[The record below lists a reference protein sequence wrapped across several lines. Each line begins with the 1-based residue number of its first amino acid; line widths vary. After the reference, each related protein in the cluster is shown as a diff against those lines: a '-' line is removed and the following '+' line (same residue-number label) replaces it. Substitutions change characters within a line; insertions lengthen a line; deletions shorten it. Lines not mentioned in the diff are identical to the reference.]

1 MNNILNLFANGIVNY
16 LLFGSV
22 VAALLTLL
30 AWGIIRIAKIRAPI
44 YRHMIWLYLL
54 MGIVVLP
61 AIWLGGPKL
70 TLAVLPARVEPIKT
84 EVPGMDTGTT
94 VKLVENTPI
103 ETHLPSL
110 THTRMPVETNPG
122 VRAFPIRA
130 VLAGVWLVG
139 VVFVLARL
147 AVGWYQLRR
156 IRLSTPPVSQNKLI
170 ANLDGQKLRILVT
183 SRVRGPVCFGVL
195 RPVILLP
202 KEMYEKSTEEDLQM
216 VLNHELAHIERR
228 DCLTNLF
235 QRIVEAAFFFHPLVL
250 YASSQ
255 LTQQREQICDNYVLK
270 KGVPVM
276 DYIKLLSR
284 IAEQGLEKTWFHA
297 VALFEGRLAQRV
309 RSLLDPK
316 HSSQIKASRWATVV
330 CAIAVLICLAF
341 GTLRLEAKSK
351 ADISVGTAKT
361 GQTDTESI
369 DPKIRELGEAVRK
382 RLTTYSDEKTL
393 TLKDGR
399 TGRMKIKQNITGVA
413 RILITPHIV
422 EDGTKFDLEALD
434 AADKAIEGTKTT
446 SPVIHDAQTM
456 RMGLGKS
463 FSVDGEDI
471 MSKIQLVPARQDDN
485 SVVVEVKVLF
495 TRMAT
500 PEEINAMLLTRGK
513 DGRLQLNY
521 SKISSWLMQYK
532 QRTGHYPKNLE
543 ELNQPLPKD
552 VYSPTGEDYRY
563 EAQRSRFILSSC
575 GEDGIYGN
583 DDDEIFIAYQG
594 GARSGQRHE
603 LYPLEEDEEVEA
615 QTETVGPSGRR
626 PKGNCSIGGKVIS
639 AETGEPIGHAKAYLF
654 CLATHDAIFID
665 VASDGSFQFKNIPAG
680 SYSLRTINTSEFQ
693 DAIYNPEGKYG
704 QYPEF
709 SLKDEE
715 KRTDLLLKARPAYSI
730 SGRVLDE
737 DGKIPES
744 INTLHVL
751 AWIEKD
757 NGQGYE
763 NEQARLNR
771 KDGSYFI
778 DGLSGKPVY
787 IMAINW
793 RAAKEGNAHPPI
805 YYPGTF
811 SRNDAKLIRFDEKQE
826 CENIDIRLRRKGG
839 LILEGTVTDDTGKPV
854 PEAFVVVHRSDM
866 LFDFVTDYTD
876 KKGSYQIQGLGDGE
890 FLVHVDAAHRELVRT
905 RTPIVIDSANRR
917 AQLDF
922 ALKRGVTISGK
933 FVDEDG
939 NDWQIGQSYG
949 DANIKDWKG
958 PTSSFSLTDFR
969 NKYRTKDVRK
979 GSGGSFQRG
988 QGDYGSAEM
997 LFPAR
1002 NTFIVEGMM
1011 PGKTII
1017 SFSPKKEGCKVLEIL
1032 YNGRDIMETGLETKP
1047 GREIKDVTIVIE
1059 TP

>member
-1 MNNILNLFANGIVNY
+1 MSNILNLFANGIVNY
-16 LLFGSV
+16 LLVGSV

-44 YRHMIWLYLL
+44 YRHMFWLYLL

-70 TLAVLPARVEPIKT
+70 TLAVLPAQVEPLKT
-84 EVPGMDTGTT
+84 EVLEMDAGNA
-94 VKLVENTPI
+94 VKLVQNTPN

-122 VRAFPIRA
+122 SRAFPIRA

-147 AVGWYQLRR
+147 AVGWYRLRR
-156 IRLSTPPVSQNKLI
+156 IRLSTEPVSQNERI

-202 KEMYEKSTEEDLQM
+202 KEMYEKSTEEDLRM

-276 DYIKLLSR
+276 DYVKLLSR

-316 HSSQIKASRWATVV
+316 HNSQIKASRWTTVV
-330 CAIAVLICLAF
+330 CAIAVLICMASS
-341 GTLRLEAKSK
+341 TLRLDAKS
-351 ADISVGTAKT
+351 A
-361 GQTDTESI
+361 SI

-399 TGRMKIKQNITGVA
+399 TGRMKIKQNITKVA

-434 AADKAIEGTKTT
+434 ATGKAIDGTKTT

-456 RMGLGKS
+456 RMGLGKH
-463 FSVDGEDI
+463 FIVNGKQI
-471 MSKIQLVPARQDDN
+471 LSKIQLTPTRQDDN
-485 SVVVEVKVLF
+485 RVVVEVKVLF
-495 TRMAT
+495 TPLAT
-500 PEEINAMLLTRGK
+500 PEEIDAMLLTRGK
-513 DGRLQLNY
+513 NGQLHLNY
-521 SKISSWLMQYK
+521 RNISSWIMRYK
-532 QRTGHYPKNLE
+532 LRMGHYPKNLE
-543 ELNQPLPKD
+543 ELNKPLPKD

-583 DDDEIFIAYQG
+583 DDDQILIAYQDG
-594 GARSGQRHE
+594 MRSGQRHE

-626 PKGNCSIGGKVIS
+626 PKGNCSISGKVIS
-639 AETGEPIGHAKAYLF
+639 AETGEPIGHAEAYLF

-665 VASDGSFQFKNIPAG
+665 VASDGSFEFKNIPAG
-680 SYSLRTINTSEFQ
+680 SYSLRTINTSGFQ

-704 QYPEF
+704 QHPRF
-709 SLKDEE
+709 SLKDKE

-737 DGKIPES
+737 NGKPLRDR
-744 INTLHVL
+744 TLWVL
-751 AWIEKD
+751 AWVELDEPEGNRNRYKIV
-757 NGQGYE
+757 
-763 NEQARLNR
+763 EQTRITS
-771 KDGSYFI
+771 DGSYLLG
-778 DGLSGKPVY
+778 GLDDRPVY
-787 IMAINW
+787 VMAIDW
-793 RAAKEGNAHPPI
+793 KSAEKDEFYPPC
-805 YYPGTF
+805 YYPETVA
-811 SRNDAKLIRFDEKQE
+811 RKEAKKVRFDEGKSIDG
-826 CENIDIRLRRKGG
+826 IDIHLKKKGEF
-839 LILEGTVTDDTGKPV
+839 ILKGVVTNGTTGNAVPKALVTIH
-854 PEAFVVVHRSDM
+854 HRDM
-866 LFDFVTDYTD
+866 LFDRVTTYTD
-876 KKGSYQIQGLGDGE
+876 EQGRYRIDSLGTGK
-890 FLVHVDAAHRELVRT
+890 FLVHVDANPSGFVRARKPVT
-905 RTPIVIDSANRR
+905 INAATKTSR
-917 AQLDF
+917 LDF
-922 ALKRGVTISGK
+922 TLKPGVMISGK
-933 FVDEDG
+933 FVNENRDDI
-939 NDWQIGQSYG
+939 QIGSQAYG
-949 DANIKDWKG
+949 LAYRYGHPNPETMSWSG
-958 PTSSFSLTDFR
+958 TR
-969 NKYRTKDVRK
+969 NKYGAK
-979 GSGGSFQRG
+979 GRAGSNTFNGGK
-988 QGDYGSAEM
+988 GDYQEEYM
-997 LFPAR
+997 DFPTPS
-1002 NTFIVEGMM
+1002 TFIIEGII
-1011 PGKTII
+1011 PGKTV
-1017 SFSPKKEGCKVLEIL
+1017 FRFHPKTEGQIVKEIL
-1032 YNGRDIMETGLETKP
+1032 YNGQNIRETGLETKP
-1047 GREIKDVTIVIE
+1047 GQEIKDVTIVIG

>member
-1 MNNILNLFANGIVNY
+1 MSNILNLFANGIVNY
-16 LLFGSV
+16 LLVGSV

-44 YRHMIWLYLL
+44 YRHMFWLYLL

-70 TLAVLPARVEPIKT
+70 TLAVLPAQVEPLKT
-84 EVPGMDTGTT
+84 GVLETDAGNA
-94 VKLVENTPI
+94 VKLVQNTPN
-103 ETHLPSL
+103 ETQ
-110 THTRMPVETNPG
+110 MPVETNPAA
-122 VRAFPIRA
+122 RAFPIRA

-147 AVGWYQLRR
+147 AVGWYRLRR
-156 IRLSTPPVSQNKLI
+156 IRLSTEPVSQNERI

-183 SRVRGPVCFGVL
+183 SRVQGPVCFGVL

-202 KEMYEKSTEEDLQM
+202 QEMYEKSTEEDIQM

-276 DYIKLLSR
+276 DYVKLLSR

-297 VALFEGRLAQRV
+297 VALFKGRLAQRV
-309 RSLLDPK
+309 RSLLDQN
-316 HSSQIKASRWATVV
+316 HVNQTKASRGATVV
-330 CAIAVLICLAF
+330 CAIAVLICLASS
-341 GTLRLEAKSK
+341 TLRLDAKS
-351 ADISVGTAKT
+351 A
-361 GQTDTESI
+361 SI
-369 DPKIRELGEAVRK
+369 EPKIRELGEAVRK

-413 RILITPHIV
+413 RILITPHFV

-434 AADKAIEGTKTT
+434 ATGKAIEGTKTT
-446 SPVIHDAQTM
+446 SPVIHNAKTM
-456 RMGLGKS
+456 RMGLGKR

-471 MSKIQLVPARQDDN
+471 MSKIQLVPTRQDDN

-495 TRMAT
+495 APLPT

-513 DGRLQLNY
+513 DGRQQLNHR
-521 SKISSWLMQYK
+521 KISGWLGQYK

-543 ELNQPLPKD
+543 ELDRPLPKD

-563 EAQRSRFILSSC
+563 EAQRSKFILSSC

-665 VASDGSFQFKNIPAG
+665 VASDGSFEFKNIPAG
-680 SYSLRTINTSEFQ
+680 NYSLRTINTSGFQ

-704 QYPEF
+704 QYPKF
-709 SLKDEE
+709 SLRDKE

-737 DGKIPES
+737 
-744 INTLHVL
+744 N
-751 AWIEKD
+751 
-757 NGQGYE
+757 
-763 NEQARLNR
+763 
-771 KDGSYFI
+771 
-778 DGLSGKPVY
+778 GKPL
-787 IMAINW
+787 
-793 RAAKEGNAHPPI
+793 R
-805 YYPGTF
+805 GTEHF
-811 SRNDAKLIRFDEKQE
+811 R
-826 CENIDIRLRRKGG
+826 CW
-839 LILEGTVTDDTGKPV
+839 
-854 PEAFVVVHRSDM
+854 
-866 LFDFVTDYTD
+866 
-876 KKGSYQIQGLGDGE
+876 LG
-890 FLVHVDAAHRELVRT
+890 
-905 RTPIVIDSANRR
+905 
-917 AQLDF
+917 
-922 ALKRGVTISGK
+922 
-933 FVDEDG
+933 
-939 NDWQIGQSYG
+939 
-949 DANIKDWKG
+949 
-958 PTSSFSLTDFR
+958 
-969 NKYRTKDVRK
+969 
-979 GSGGSFQRG
+979 
-988 QGDYGSAEM
+988 
-997 LFPAR
+997 
-1002 NTFIVEGMM
+1002 
-1011 PGKTII
+1011 
-1017 SFSPKKEGCKVLEIL
+1017 
-1032 YNGRDIMETGLETKP
+1032 
-1047 GREIKDVTIVIE
+1047 
-1059 TP
+1059 